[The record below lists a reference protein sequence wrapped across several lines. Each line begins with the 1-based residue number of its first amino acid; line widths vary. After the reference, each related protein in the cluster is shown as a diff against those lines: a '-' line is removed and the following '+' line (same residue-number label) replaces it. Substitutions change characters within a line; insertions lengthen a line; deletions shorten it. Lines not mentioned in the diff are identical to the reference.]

1 MNWIAERE
9 ELDLWTKSIKF
20 MIKHFV
26 QKYGIDYVR
35 QWNFE
40 SWNEPD
46 HHIHN
51 PFGRQN
57 NATYLNYLEAT
68 WNALLEVSIQILD
81 FDCVWCIAI

>member
-1 MNWIAERE
+1 
-9 ELDLWTKSIKF
+9 

-51 PFGRQN
+51 PFGRN
-57 NATYLNYLEAT
+57 NNTTYLNYLEAT
-68 WNALLEVSIQILD
+68 WNALLEVSFLD
-81 FDCVWCIAI
+81 FDQGRRSLVGTCPLTLFLDLY